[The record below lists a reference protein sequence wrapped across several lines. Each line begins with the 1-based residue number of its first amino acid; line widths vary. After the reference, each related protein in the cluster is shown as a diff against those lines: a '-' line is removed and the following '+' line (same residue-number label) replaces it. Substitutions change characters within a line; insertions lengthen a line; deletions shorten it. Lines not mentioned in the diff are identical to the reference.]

1 MTQSCVSL
9 LCRGQDGGGYAWSAD
24 RPAVNIMTGPPWR
37 SGPRRILSCAAEN
50 MAATSYIRAWPQP
63 RCLTESNLMI
73 ASLCPDWMLGNNVIC
88 ARRIAS
94 GLSRLSSHTE
104 SPTQLCFLQD
114 SFLWA
119 ITIVNRMLQ
128 SYEPNHSRV
137 VLTQVLAA
145 RRPYSLQYLQIVL
158 TPSAQMIW

>member
-1 MTQSCVSL
+1 
-9 LCRGQDGGGYAWSAD
+9 
-24 RPAVNIMTGPPWR
+24 
-37 SGPRRILSCAAEN
+37 
-50 MAATSYIRAWPQP
+50 
-63 RCLTESNLMI
+63 MI

-114 SFLWA
+114 SFLRA

-137 VLTQVLAA
+137 LLTQVLAGRTHFSTSKLYSPKYTRA
-145 RRPYSLQYLQIVL
+145 VLTRECGLYSPKYSRVVLISVLANCTHSKCPNDLIIAVGLQLGYSL
-158 TPSAQMIW
+158 